1 MLLNR
6 IESITNTEN
15 ITLTN
20 KNKKP
25 SLLILDEVDGTL
37 ENENNGAINMLL
49 KYIFSADKK

>member
-1 MLLNR
+1 LLLNR